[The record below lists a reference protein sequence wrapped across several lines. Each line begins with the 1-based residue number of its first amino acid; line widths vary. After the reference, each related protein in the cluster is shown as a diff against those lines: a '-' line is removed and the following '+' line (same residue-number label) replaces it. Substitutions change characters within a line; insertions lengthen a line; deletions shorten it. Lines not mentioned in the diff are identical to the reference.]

1 MAALPSSPPSGAWAR
16 PRTTQKPSWGDG
28 HEAEAGRRVRQ
39 GWAGVLSGSFRAGSG
54 PSLHQRRVPP
64 LTHRVSCP
72 AGTVLPKVLLGPT
85 VCSWHFSP
93 LGRPGSGH
101 TQEALVPSAMLSS
114 SCSSAQLAHGP
125 VQSLPLG
132 PRASF
137 LKEGD
142 FHVFF
147 FLTGKCVPRSTRMN
161 VETWQAVRNLPASSK
176 PRPAPSLPRLQE
188 RWHSPPDW
196 THAAALAQS
205 VPAPSML
212 T

>member
-28 HEAEAGRRVRQ
+28 REAEAGRRVRQ

-85 VCSWHFSP
+85 VCSWHCSP
-93 LGRPGSGH
+93 LGRAGSGC
-101 TQEALVPSAMLSS
+101 TQGALVPSAMLSS

-147 FLTGKCVPRSTRMN
+147 PNWEMCLKKYQDERGDLASCLKPPCFL
-161 VETWQAVRNLPASSK
+161 QAQAWPPASHGYRRGGIH
-176 PRPAPSLPRLQE
+176 PQTGHTLLPSHKVCQCHPC
-188 RWHSPPDW
+188 
-196 THAAALAQS
+196 
-205 VPAPSML
+205 
-212 T
+212 